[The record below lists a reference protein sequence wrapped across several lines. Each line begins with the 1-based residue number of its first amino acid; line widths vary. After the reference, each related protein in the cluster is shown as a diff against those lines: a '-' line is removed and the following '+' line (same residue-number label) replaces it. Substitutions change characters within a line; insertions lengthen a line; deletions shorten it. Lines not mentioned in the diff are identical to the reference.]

1 MRLEA
6 VEIAWRVTVE
16 KHGLI
21 LASAALRNN
30 YSRGLLWRVVYFLVA
45 TFEEKS
51 AILFIVFS
59 QLKGGCIVGKNFFR
73 KRKMILPAHNSL
85 ETFLSFRNTVPPTQ
99 ISRNTDYQLC
109 RCHNHSQNAHKSNN
123 IKKYFINVLPF
134 YIYQQRFHKKYATH
148 KLHELHY
155 LNNACFL

>member
-1 MRLEA
+1 MRFEA
-6 VEIAWRVTVE
+6 VKNAWRVTVE

-45 TFEEKS
+45 TSEEKS

-73 KRKMILPAHNSL
+73 KRKMILPAHNSP
-85 ETFLSFRNTVPPTQ
+85 ETFLSFRNTVQ
-99 ISRNTDYQLC
+99 IFRITITNYFYAITIHKMPIKTIILKNTSLML
-109 RCHNHSQNAHKSNN
+109 SLFAFVSKSF
-123 IKKYFINVLPF
+123 IKNMPHISPMSYTV
-134 YIYQQRFHKKYATH
+134 
-148 KLHELHY
+148 
-155 LNNACFL
+155 

>member
-6 VEIAWRVTVE
+6 VENAWRVTVE

-30 YSRGLLWRVVYFLVA
+30 YSRGLLWRVVYFLVG
-45 TFEEKS
+45 TSEEKS

-59 QLKGGCIVGKNFFR
+59 QLKGGCIVGKNFFK
-73 KRKMILPAHNSL
+73 KRKMFLPAHNSP
-85 ETFLSFRNTVPPTQ
+85 ETFLSFRNTVQ
-99 ISRNTDYQLC
+99 ISRNTNHQLFL
-109 RCHNHSQNAHKSNN
+109 CHNHSQNAHKNNN
-123 IKKYFINVLPF
+123 IKKYFINALPF
-134 YIYQQRFHKKYATH
+134 YIYLQRFHKKYAIH

-155 LNNACFL
+155 LNSAYFP